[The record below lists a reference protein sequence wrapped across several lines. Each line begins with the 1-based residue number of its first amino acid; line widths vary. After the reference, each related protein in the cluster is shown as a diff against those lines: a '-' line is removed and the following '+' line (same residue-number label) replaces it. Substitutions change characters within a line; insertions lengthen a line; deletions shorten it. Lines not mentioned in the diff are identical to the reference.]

1 MRRAGIGIFGTS
13 FLDLLSGAL
22 GAVIILFI
30 IVPKMSQ
37 ADAELMDKVRAIEEL
52 ALDID
57 QIAAQIENSVPEAVL
72 DKVKDELDN
81 LKQTVADLQRQID
94 QLEEDLERVQSRN
107 AALEAVVEKQQEELE
122 RLRQQLG
129 EAKDKLKEKEDAG
142 RTASTVEKTLG
153 VFAQFGIL
161 CRWEELDADIDMG
174 VQKFG
179 ADPEQCWR
187 MYPSKPWGILGEDV
201 RERVEGDKERFEL
214 FYVPQIYPEVY
225 TLWVNVY
232 EGSKVNHAEA
242 RLTMIFHPGKPDE
255 QRHEIGPV
263 PLRGPELRCVATFR
277 LSDYGFELLPH
288 REPFWGEGRVVK

>member
-122 RLRQQLG
+122 R
-129 EAKDKLKEKEDAG
+129 
-142 RTASTVEKTLG
+142 
-153 VFAQFGIL
+153 
-161 CRWEELDADIDMG
+161 
-174 VQKFG
+174 
-179 ADPEQCWR
+179 
-187 MYPSKPWGILGEDV
+187 
-201 RERVEGDKERFEL
+201 
-214 FYVPQIYPEVY
+214 
-225 TLWVNVY
+225 
-232 EGSKVNHAEA
+232 
-242 RLTMIFHPGKPDE
+242 
-255 QRHEIGPV
+255 
-263 PLRGPELRCVATFR
+263 
-277 LSDYGFELLPH
+277 
-288 REPFWGEGRVVK
+288 